1 MHWSVVVLAGGLLAK
16 MCSITLTAVVSR
28 QRQLLRLLLLQL
40 LHQHQHQHLL
50 LLLQRLHQW
59 LLQQL
64 RLRVLLLCRASAS
77 R

>member
-40 LHQHQHQHLL
+40 LHQHQHLL